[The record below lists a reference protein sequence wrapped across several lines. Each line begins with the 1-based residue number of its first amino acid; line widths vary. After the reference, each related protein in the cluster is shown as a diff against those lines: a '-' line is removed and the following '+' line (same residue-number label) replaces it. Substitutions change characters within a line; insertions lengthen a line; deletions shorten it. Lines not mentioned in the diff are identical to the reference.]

1 MIISPF
7 LVIAVALLLSAVVA
21 IVFLELGGVRK
32 QLSLRAM
39 RNPRKG
45 FSDLLVYAALIKPG
59 VVLNKDG
66 ALMAGWYLR
75 GEDAASRTSGELAR
89 RVAFLNAGFVQRDV
103 GWMFHY
109 DKIRTPAPPPQ
120 ANRYVRT
127 ATEAVMAEARAEA
140 ASRFGARFETR
151 DVLVATYLPPTDNAN
166 RMRKL
171 IIEGENAAAIDVDTV
186 LQNFE
191 QGLTEFEDVVGNC
204 MVEMLRLGTR
214 AAHDGVGPSIASDE
228 LLEHLNTC
236 VNGENAPVAVPAPPV
251 YLDGLI
257 ASQDFYG
264 GFRPRV
270 GDRHVRV
277 VTIAKFPQESYPT
290 ILDRVAALP
299 IPHRFSTRIIL
310 EDTHAMKQ
318 RLDERFNDW
327 FGKRL
332 SLAGKIVTGAGP
344 LTPVRVNRDADR
356 MADDTE
362 EALAALNEGL
372 VKFVWWSGSIVLMD
386 EHAERVD
393 EWAREVRKSLMKAG
407 FPSRIEEW
415 NAVDALLG
423 TFPGDGYHNVR
434 KYNLHTLNVADLLPT
449 TSGWEGREHVDCQ
462 YCPADIEPG
471 IVVTTKDHSPFALD
485 IHNAEGVQ
493 HVLVVGPTGN
503 GKTVLCSTLATSY
516 IKTPAD
522 QLFVIDRDYSHYRTV
537 LMLGGDH
544 YDIAGDGSSL
554 RLCPFVGIER
564 VEERA
569 FAVELIETMLELGGI
584 PKRADHTE
592 RISRAVELLAH
603 SPNRSMTTFVQK
615 LTDPTGELKI
625 ALRPYT
631 LGGVMGSLFDGT
643 HDETSD
649 NPIQGFE
656 LGHLWSLKEKA
667 IVPVLLILFHR
678 IEQALSEQRRSA
690 IVIEE
695 AFLYL
700 GHSLFGPKIFEWL
713 KMLRKKHAGVILVAP
728 SVTDFL
734 TSPICDD
741 VIASCKTKI
750 FTPNPDAQQVSAFYE
765 KCGMKSRQ
773 IAQLAKATPCREYW
787 FQASDGAAMIDLALT
802 AAELAVFGGGG
813 DDAIKLT
820 RTLNAEY
827 PNGFPAEIFR
837 AHGLERWAKRWL
849 ELDAQQRQSARSREL
864 SVA

>member
-1 MIISPF
+1 MISPF
-7 LVIAVALLLSAVVA
+7 LVIAIALLLSAVFA
-21 IVFLELGGVRK
+21 IALLELGGKGK

-45 FSDLLVYAALIKPG
+45 FSDLLVYAALVKPG

-75 GEDAASRTSGELAR
+75 GEDAASRTSSELAR
-89 RVAFLNAGFVQRDV
+89 RVAFLNAGFVQRDA

-109 DKIRTPAPPPQ
+109 DKIRTPASPPQ
-120 ANRYVRT
+120 ASRYVRT
-127 ATEAVMAEARAEA
+127 ATEAVMAESRAEA
-140 ASRFGARFETR
+140 ASRFGSRFESR

-171 IIEGENAAAIDVDTV
+171 IIEGENAPAIDVDTI
-186 LQNFE
+186 LQTFE
-191 QGLTEFEDVVGNC
+191 SGLAEFEDVVGNC
-204 MVEMLRLGTR
+204 MVEMRRLGARTV
-214 AAHDGVGPSIASDE
+214 HDDLGHHIASDE
-228 LLEHLNTC
+228 LLEHLNAC
-236 VNGENAPVAVPAPPV
+236 VNGEEAPVAVPSVPA

-270 GDRHVRV
+270 GNRQIRV
-277 VTIAKFPQESYPT
+277 VTIARFPQESYPT
-290 ILDRVAALP
+290 ILDRIAALP

-310 EDTHAMKQ
+310 EDMHAMQQ

-332 SLAGKIVTGAGP
+332 SLAGKIVTGTGP
-344 LTPVRVNRDADR
+344 QAPVRVNRDADR

-372 VKFVWWSGSIVLMD
+372 VKFVWWSAAIVLMD
-386 EHAERVD
+386 EHPDRVD
-393 EWAREVRKSLMKAG
+393 EWAREVRKTLIRAG

-434 KYNLHTLNVADLLPT
+434 KYNLHTLNVADLLPS
-449 TSGWEGREHVDCQ
+449 TSGWEGRKRIACQ
-462 YCPADIEPG
+462 YCPPDVEPG
-471 IVVTTKDHSPFALD
+471 IVVTTKDHAPFALD

-544 YDIAGDGSSL
+544 YDVAGDGATL

-564 VEERA
+564 PEERA
-569 FAVELIETMLELGGI
+569 FAVELVETMLELGGV
-584 PKRADHTE
+584 PKRAEHTE
-592 RISRAVELLAH
+592 RVTRAVELLAH

-615 LTDPTGELKI
+615 LTDPTGELKL

-643 HDETSD
+643 RDETGD

-667 IVPVLLILFHR
+667 IVPVLLVLFHR
-678 IEQALSEQRRSA
+678 IERALSDQRRTA

-728 SVTDFL
+728 SITDFL
-734 TSPICDD
+734 SSPICDD

-750 FTPNPDAQQVSAFYE
+750 FTPNPDAQQGAAFYE
-765 KCGMKSRQ
+765 KCGMKPRQ

-802 AAELAVFGGGG
+802 PAELAVFGGGG

-820 RTLNAEY
+820 RALKAEY
-827 PNGFPAEIFR
+827 PEAFPAEIFR
-837 AHGLERWAKRWL
+837 AHGLERWAQRWL
-849 ELDAQQRQSARSREL
+849 ELDARQPRSALSREL
-864 SVA
+864 IVA